1 MKNNEEIKTQPAT
14 EASLMI
20 GNDAHPFDQDLPKT
34 VNFEEQMHPVLV
46 DGIRGKACTGTLG
59 TYSDRISIQLEEE
72 HPELGTHFT
81 TKYFIFEEPG
91 KVMWGHHKAG
101 FQIDLIVEEEE

>member
-14 EASLMI
+14 DESLKI
-20 GNDAHPFDQDLPKT
+20 ENDAHPFDQDLPKT

-72 HPELGTHFT
+72 HPELGTYFT

-91 KVMWGHHKAG
+91 KILWGHDEKT
-101 FQIDLIVEEEE
+101 FEILKIVSQ

>member
-1 MKNNEEIKTQPAT
+1 MTKKNEIKTEPAT
-14 EASLMI
+14 EESLMI
-20 GNDAHPFDQDLPKT
+20 GNDAHPFDRDLPKT

-46 DGIRGKACTGTLG
+46 DGIKGKACTGTLG
-59 TYSDRISIQLEEE
+59 GYSDRISIQLEEE
-72 HPELGTHFT
+72 HPELGINFT

-91 KVMWGHHKAG
+91 KVMWGHHHAR

>member
-1 MKNNEEIKTQPAT
+1 MKNIEEIKTQPAT

-20 GNDAHPFDQDLPKT
+20 ENDAHPFDQDLPKT

-46 DGIRGKACTGTLG
+46 DGIIGKACTGTLG

-91 KVMWGHHKAG
+91 KVMWGHDKKT
-101 FQIDLIVEEEE
+101 FDIQMIISN

>member
-81 TKYFIFEEPG
+81 TKYYMFLEPG
-91 KVMWGHHKAG
+91 KVMWGHSEQSFTIH
-101 FQIDLIVEEEE
+101 LIVD

>member
-20 GNDAHPFDQDLPKT
+20 ENDANPFDQDLPKT

-72 HPELGTHFT
+72 HPELGTYFT

-91 KVMWGHHKAG
+91 KVMWGHG
-101 FQIDLIVEEEE
+101 EQRFEILLILD